1 MQRGDVCWVLLDPP
15 DKRRPAVILTRDS
28 AIGYLAALTVAPI
41 TTTIRQLITQVPLGP
56 GDGLP
61 DDCAANLDSIQTV
74 RKAHIGPRIATL
86 GESKLAQIDRALLF
100 ALGME
105 RYGR

>member
-1 MQRGDVCWVLLDPP
+1 MLGALGFARWTPSRCYSDARLGHRLPGGPHGGPHHDHYP
-15 DKRRPAVILTRDS
+15 S
-28 AIGYLAALTVAPI
+28 AYHPGAS
-41 TTTIRQLITQVPLGP
+41 RP

-61 DDCAANLDSIQTV
+61 DNCAANLDSIQTV
-74 RKAHIGPRIATL
+74 RKSHIGPRIATL
-86 GESKLAQIDRALLF
+86 GEGKLAQIDRALLF